1 MPSLTRASHA
11 RSTAADA
18 ASNRGDPPPPSSSSS
33 SSTSSSTRWSGGDA
47 ASLDAWLRAS
57 GVDTARF
64 GVGDAKSLDDL
75 AEEVARGEATVTL
88 DPRTGAPLRSVR
100 VLQLLLRDA
109 AGRVLVEARQEW
121 SDGRVR
127 ERGTPL
133 SEKMLGGE
141 SWRDAAPRAV
151 AEELGSAL
159 APGYELVVDEATL
172 QVRNVAR
179 DSVSY
184 PGLPSLYAMHAVEA
198 ALAPADAWP
207 PNAPVTTATG
217 SGGGDGAE
225 SNARVL
231 GEGFV
236 SVEATKRGTITATWV
251 WREGFEWREG
261 ADGG

>member
-1 MPSLTRASHA
+1 M
-11 RSTAADA
+11 AA
-18 ASNRGDPPPPSSSSS
+18 
-33 SSTSSSTRWSGGDA
+33 A

-172 QVRNVAR
+172 RVRNVAR

-198 ALAPADAWP
+198 RPPADAWP
-207 PNAPVTTATG
+207 PNAPVTRPPGAAAAR
-217 SGGGDGAE
+217 AE

-231 GEGFV
+231 GEG
-236 SVEATKRGTITATWV
+236 SSPWRRRRGGRSGDVGVAG
-251 WREGFEWREG
+251 GFGGGRGRTGGEG
-261 ADGG
+261 ARRVGW